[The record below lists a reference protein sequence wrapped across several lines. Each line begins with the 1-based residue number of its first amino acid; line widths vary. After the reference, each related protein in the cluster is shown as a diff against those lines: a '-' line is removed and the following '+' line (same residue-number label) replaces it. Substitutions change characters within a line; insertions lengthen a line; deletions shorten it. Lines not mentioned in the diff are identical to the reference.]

1 MGRCRARGDSI
12 YKGRLFTLRDTEEIE
27 SEAWTRTTL
36 KGHYYSEMKP
46 PPPNILDQSG
56 MMVDVLRVIMRRAID
71 ES

>member
-1 MGRCRARGDSI
+1 M
-12 YKGRLFTLRDTEEIE
+12 RDTEEIE
-27 SEAWTRTTL
+27 NEAWTRTNL